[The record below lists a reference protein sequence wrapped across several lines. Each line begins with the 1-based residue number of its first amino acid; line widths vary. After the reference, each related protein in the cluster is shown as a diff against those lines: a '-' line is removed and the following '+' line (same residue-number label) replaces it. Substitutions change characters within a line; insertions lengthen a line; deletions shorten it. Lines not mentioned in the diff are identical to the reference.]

1 MIPEL
6 TAAIIAG
13 GKSKRFGAQKAT
25 AQLAGKRLIDYA
37 LALAK
42 NLSEEVLLNVN
53 NADPFVDVSADI
65 IPDLQP
71 DCGPL
76 GGIYTV
82 LQAAK
87 TEWIAIL
94 PCDIPLLSENIYE
107 ILFANCRG
115 DLPVVAVSHRGVE
128 PLVSIW
134 PKKIARS
141 TIWTQKFAAKNFAL
155 HKTLRQLNAREIDI
169 TKALPSYRPEIFLN
183 VNDPDDFARV
193 LKIIEKYA

>member
-53 NADPFVDVSADI
+53 NADPFIDVSADI

-94 PCDIPLLSENIYE
+94 PCDMPLLSKNIYE
-107 ILFANCRG
+107 ILFANRR
-115 DLPVVAVSHRGVE
+115 DNLPVVAVSHRGVE

-134 PKKIARS
+134 PKEIGES
-141 TIWTQKFAAKNFAL
+141 EIWKSVFDSRNYS
-155 HKTLRQLNAREIDI
+155 LRQLLRSLNAEEVFIPDK
-169 TKALPSYRPEIFLN
+169 TPDYRTEYFLN
-183 VNDPDDFARV
+183 VNNQNDLNELQQFMGKRS
-193 LKIIEKYA
+193 